1 MGRFAALTALLP
13 LTQARWSDGI
23 VGVDFKN
30 NDLRSFELPSNS
42 SLDCFNACVAAGRAC
57 VGWVFCP
64 AGGCCGVN
72 ATCWLKAGMMDA
84 EAATCRVAGFSPSTL
99 APPAFSTPPVGSLK
113 PQGWLADELQLQAS
127 GLTGYLAHFW
137 ADIANSSFIGG
148 KADGGL
154 HERTP
159 YWLNG
164 LVPNSFLSDDA
175 NLVALRE
182 QYLGYIIA
190 HQDPSGWIGI
200 DDLPK
205 DGNQYWSRINI
216 ILSLIQYYEGSG
228 NPAAMACIFNY
239 LGEANRRL
247 ATVQLGGWAA
257 VRAQDWIW
265 GVFWLVDNFDSLKGV
280 PDGFSQSWLI
290 QFADLLHS
298 QMLANDADWKTW
310 FDTPSFPTG
319 PACVGG
325 APCNMLCVAMPR
337 PATKS
342 RTTFARRALSRNHP
356 PPPPLPPT
364 RAPGPTA

>member
-1 MGRFAALTALLP
+1 MMRFPFAAITMLLP
-13 LTQARWSDGI
+13 RVMARWADG
-23 VGVDFKN
+23 VSGVDFKN
-30 NDLRSFELPSNS
+30 NDLRSFTLPSNAT
-42 SLDCFNACVAAGRAC
+42 LDCFSACVAAGPEC

-64 AGGCCGVN
+64 AGDSCCGVN
-72 ATCWLKAGMMDA
+72 ATCWLKAGMEDG
-84 EAATCRVAGFSPSTL
+84 AAASCRVSGFSPATL
-99 APPAFSTPPVGSLK
+99 APPAFSTPPVGALK
-113 PQGWLADELQLQAS
+113 PRGWLADELQLQAS

-164 LVPNSFLSDDA
+164 LVPNSYLSEDA

-205 DGNQYWSRINI
+205 DGNQYWSRINVV
-216 ILSLIQYYEGSG
+216 LSLIQHYEGGS
-228 NPAAMACIFNY
+228 NPAAITCIFNY

-247 ATVQLGGWAA
+247 ATVPLGGWAA

-265 GVFWLVDNFDSLKGV
+265 GVFWLVDNFDDLKGV
-280 PDGFSQSWLI
+280 PDGYSQSWLI
-290 QFADLLHS
+290 MFADLLHS

-319 PACVGG
+319 PACVAG
-325 APCNMLCVAMPR
+325 APCNMLCVEWPIPALAMRPR
-337 PATKS
+337 AH
-342 RTTFARRALSRNHP
+342 AAHP
-356 PPPPLPPT
+356 L
-364 RAPGPTA
+364 APN